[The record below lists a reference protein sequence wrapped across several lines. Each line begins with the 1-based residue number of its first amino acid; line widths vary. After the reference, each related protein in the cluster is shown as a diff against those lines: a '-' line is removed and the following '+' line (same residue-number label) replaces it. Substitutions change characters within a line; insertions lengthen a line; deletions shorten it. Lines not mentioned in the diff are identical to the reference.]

1 LMLDRLDSQGPQGYN
16 RILIVDRFHKEGA
29 LCDEP

>member
-1 LMLDRLDSQGPQGYN
+1 MLDRLDSQGPQGYN
-16 RILIVDRFHKEGA
+16 HIFAVDRFHKEGA